1 MELTLT
7 PVEHLEVK
15 LQTIFKHPSADA
27 SKFISSV
34 AKVYRLETKHDK
46 EELNQSPSKGKL
58 VTNSII
64 DMLKELNVKDNFE
77 DISYLSVIIKDK
89 ITEKEQLIEFEARG
103 GDFMIGQ
110 WDNLIEYILQDF
122 NVSKQ

>member
-1 MELTLT
+1 MELKLT

-34 AKVYRLETKHDK
+34 AHVYRLETKHDNP
-46 EELNQSPSKGKL
+46 ELNQTPSKGKL
-58 VTNSII
+58 VTNSIT
-64 DMLKELNVKDNFE
+64 DMLKEIGVKDNFE

-103 GDFMIGQ
+103 GEFMVGR

-122 NVSKQ
+122 NV